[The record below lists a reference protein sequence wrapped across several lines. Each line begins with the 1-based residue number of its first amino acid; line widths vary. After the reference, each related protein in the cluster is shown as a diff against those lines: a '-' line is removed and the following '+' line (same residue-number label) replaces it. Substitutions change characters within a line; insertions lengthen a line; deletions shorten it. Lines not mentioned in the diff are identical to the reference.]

1 MKKIFIILTFLGFI
15 FPVNLVVKPYLQN
28 ATPNS
33 IHILWE
39 TDTYDDSIV
48 EWGMYVFLNE
58 MTTGSSFIN
67 YGSSRIHTVELTDL
81 EPSIRYYYRLVVQHL
96 TSRV

>member
-1 MKKIFIILTFLGFI
+1 MKKIFIILTLLGFI

-48 EWGMYVFLNE
+48 EWGMYVFLTE
-58 MTTGSSFIN
+58 QIVGSSISN
-67 YGSSRIHTVELTDL
+67 YGNSRIHTAQLTNL
-81 EPSIRYYYRLVVQHL
+81 EPSTRYYYRVKYENEYL
-96 TSRV
+96 